1 MDQNL
6 DLHILQRIQCTQSSQ
21 LLRKFLLDIDER
33 HRNHKL
39 SQDQS
44 RDRCTQQDTVSK

>member
-21 LLRKFLLDIDER
+21 LLRKFLLDICGSAS
-33 HRNHKL
+33 HKL